1 MSCSE
6 HENSYNYAA
15 TASLGDGVV
24 CPLSF
29 LLDQQHV
36 WPEYSFEF
44 KILYFRIGDWDGRGK
59 GDQGWLVATGPKPL
73 LAASPA
79 LTSQYSIGCG
89 TSILA

>member
-6 HENSYNYAA
+6 HENSYNYAS
-15 TASLGDGVV
+15 TASLLDGVV
-24 CPLSF
+24 YSSSF

-36 WPEYSFEF
+36 WPEYFVEL
-44 KILYFRIGDWDGRGK
+44 KILYFRIGDWDGRRK
-59 GDQGWLVATGPKPL
+59 GDQGWLVATGLKPL

-79 LTSQYSIGCG
+79 LTSQYSMGCG